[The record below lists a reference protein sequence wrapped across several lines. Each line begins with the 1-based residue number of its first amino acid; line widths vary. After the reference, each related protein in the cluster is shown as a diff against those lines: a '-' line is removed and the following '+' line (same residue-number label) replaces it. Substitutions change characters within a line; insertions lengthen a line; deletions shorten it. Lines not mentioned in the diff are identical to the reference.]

1 MVLVDEGGKKS
12 GLRRR
17 HASITR
23 HSFASG
29 FLAYFFDGDGRVLLT
44 RRALHKRTW
53 PGTWTNSFCGQLLA
67 GRANRRRGA
76 PPR

>member
-17 HASITR
+17 HMSITR